1 MMFRPKIIGF
11 ICSWSLSTGVDIASP
26 STIHGYPKIRIVRVM
41 CVGRIDPAV
50 VLETFAKGADG
61 VLVIG
66 CHPPDCHYME
76 GNLQAERKTKM
87 LKKLISL
94 TGLEPERLRL
104 EWAYA
109 SEIERFAKI
118 IDDFRNQ
125 VTALGSS
132 PLAGER
138 PDTNILLNI
147 KAAKAAT
154 EDFRLRNLV
163 GREIELTEKENMYGE
178 KVLQEEF
185 DEAMDAAIEAEYLRN
200 KICLLVKNVPL
211 SVRELSEHLDLD
223 PREVL
228 RHIVVMRQEGLIG
241 VSGVKGTTPLYIALR
256 EAKR

>member
-11 ICSWSLSTGVDIASP
+11 ICNWSLPTGVDVASP

-41 CVGRIDPAV
+41 CVGRIDPAI

-66 CHPPDCHYME
+66 CHPPDCHYIE
-76 GNLQAERKTKM
+76 GNLQVERKTKM
-87 LKKLISL
+87 LKKLISR
-94 TGLEPERLRL
+94 TGLESERLRL
-104 EWAYA
+104 DWAYT

-125 VTALGSS
+125 VTALGQS

-138 PDTNILLNI
+138 PDTNVLLNI
-147 KAAKAAT
+147 RAAKAAA
-154 EDFRLRNLV
+154 EGFRLRLLV

-178 KVLQEEF
+178 KISQEEF
-185 DEAMDAAIEAEYLRN
+185 DKAMDVAIETEYLRN
-200 KICLLVKNVPL
+200 RIYLLVKNVPL
-211 SVRELSEHLDLD
+211 SVRELSEHLDVD

-228 RHIVVMRQEGLIG
+228 HHIVVMRQEGVVAVG
-241 VSGVKGTTPLYIALR
+241 EVKGTTPLYTALG
-256 EAKR
+256 ETK